1 MKGNHLRSLLFL
13 MLAALAGSLTHTRAQ
28 NVDIKT
34 NLLYDATLS
43 PNLGLEVKL
52 APKWSLDLSG
62 NLNLWTLSDGRRW
75 KHWLA
80 QPEARYWFCDCFS
93 GHFLGFHALGGQYN
107 FGGWKHGVNFLNNRF
122 KNLENERHQGW
133 YAGAGIAYGYTWIL
147 AKHWSLE
154 AELGV
159 GWAYTRYDVYPCSQ
173 CGTKLAE
180 KRVHNYVGPTKA
192 AINLIYVF

>member
-1 MKGNHLRSLLFL
+1 MKCNQLRSIMFL
-13 MLAALAGSLTHTRAQ
+13 MLILLGNMIHTNAQ
-28 NVDIKT
+28 NVDLKT

-43 PNLGLEVKL
+43 PNLGLEFKL

-62 NLNLWTLSDGRRW
+62 NLNAWTLKDGRRW

-107 FGGWKHGVNFLNNRF
+107 YGSWKHGINFLNNRF
-122 KNLENERHQGW
+122 KDLNNERHQGW
-133 YAGAGIAYGYTWIL
+133 FAGAGIAYGYTWIL

-159 GWAYTRYDVYPCSQ
+159 GWAYTRYDVYPCTH

-180 KRVHNYVGPTKA
+180 KKVHNYVGPTKA

>member
-1 MKGNHLRSLLFL
+1 MKCNQLRSIMFL
-13 MLAALAGSLTHTRAQ
+13 MLILLGNMIHTNAQ
-28 NVDIKT
+28 NVDLKT

-43 PNLGLEVKL
+43 PNLGIEFKL

-62 NLNLWTLSDGRRW
+62 NLNAWTLKDGRRW

-107 FGGWKHGVNFLNNRF
+107 YGGWKHGINFLNNRF
-122 KNLENERHQGW
+122 KDLNNERHQGW
-133 YAGAGIAYGYTWIL
+133 FAGAGIAYGYTWIL

-159 GWAYTRYDVYPCSQ
+159 GWAYTRYDVYPCTH

-180 KRVHNYVGPTKA
+180 KKVHNYVGPTKA

>member
-1 MKGNHLRSLLFL
+1 MNLKFGLISVIL
-13 MLAALAGSLTHTRAQ
+13 MLMTALPVVAQ
-28 NVDIKT
+28 VALKT
-34 NLLYDATLS
+34 NLLYDATLT
-43 PNLGLEVKL
+43 PNLGLEVGL
-52 APKWSLDLSG
+52 APKWSLDISG
-62 NLNLWTLSDGRRW
+62 NINVWTLSDGRRW

-107 FGGWKHGVNFLNNRF
+107 YGGWKHGVNFLNNRF
-122 KNLENERHQGW
+122 KDLANERHQGW
-133 YAGAGIAYGYTWIL
+133 YAGAGVAYGYTWIL
-147 AKHWSLE
+147 AKHWSVE
-154 AELGV
+154 AELGI
-159 GWAYTRYDVYPCSQ
+159 GWAYTRYDVYPCAH